1 MNRLL
6 FATVLAITSTFS
18 LTAQAEV
25 SISIGQ
31 PGFYGRIDTGGY
43 PQPRLVFPQPIIITP
58 TPSHPTPVY
67 LHVPPGHAKD
77 WGKHCHQYNACG
89 EAAYFVQD
97 DWYEREYVP
106 RYQEHHGR
114 HLDQGKHEQKR
125 EHDNHKP
132 EYKHKH
138 HKKSQGHYKNKHSYK
153 NKPHHLKQNGHGHN
167 KGNHGNKQGRHG
179 RGH

>member
-18 LTAQAEV
+18 LTAQAEI

-31 PGFYGRIDTGGY
+31 PGFYGRIDIGGY
-43 PQPRLVFPQPIIITP
+43 PPPRLVFPQPIIITP
-58 TPSHPTPVY
+58 APSHPTPVY

-77 WGKHCHQYNACG
+77 WEKHCHQYNACG

-97 DWYEREYVP
+97 DWYEGEYVP

-114 HLDQGKHEQKR
+114 DLDKDKDKHQQKR
-125 EHDNHKP
+125 EHDNHKR
-132 EYKHKH
+132 EYKHEHHQKH
-138 HKKSQGHYKNKHSYK
+138 GNNHKDKPRHHS
-153 NKPHHLKQNGHGHN
+153 KQNGHGHN
-167 KGNHGNKQGRHG
+167 KGNHGNKQGGHG